1 VVNTLIEQSKTRP
14 LVLFLDSCE
23 HAPDTL
29 IAWIERR
36 LILPLIKTERALCI
50 LASQTILRWRHF
62 HVRRRVKPVEL
73 LPLDQ
78 TAVRQQIQLDDT
90 AIVERICEITHGH
103 PFAVQS
109 ILDAARKDGVVPIT
123 LAYLDQHWQRL
134 ARSVV
139 NALFERS
146 IATIDEELKKTFEA
160 ISLFRE
166 FDIYTL
172 QSVLP
177 KCLPEDFEDRTQS
190 SFYSLL
196 KRLIETR
203 LVSWNNDRHAYQ
215 IDPTIRKIVAHAVYV
230 YDPKH
235 YAQCSRVARTY
246 YEDLSK
252 AARSNDR
259 RRDFL
264 HEYIFQLV
272 QYADK
277 YTLSTEQLQA
287 DLTALLKAI
296 ESQVS
301 GGEPQQT
308 DVGLE
313 QMLQQ
318 DSEIHELLQHQE
330 RNGTIVT
337 ESLRT
342 FQHL

>member
-1 VVNTLIEQSKTRP
+1 
-14 LVLFLDSCE
+14 
-23 HAPDTL
+23 
-29 IAWIERR
+29 
-36 LILPLIKTERALCI
+36 
-50 LASQTILRWRHF
+50 
-62 HVRRRVKPVEL
+62 
-73 LPLDQ
+73 
-78 TAVRQQIQLDDT
+78 
-90 AIVERICEITHGH
+90 
-103 PFAVQS
+103 
-109 ILDAARKDGVVPIT
+109 
-123 LAYLDQHWQRL
+123 
-134 ARSVV
+134 V

-277 YTLSTEQLQA
+277 YPLSTEQLQA